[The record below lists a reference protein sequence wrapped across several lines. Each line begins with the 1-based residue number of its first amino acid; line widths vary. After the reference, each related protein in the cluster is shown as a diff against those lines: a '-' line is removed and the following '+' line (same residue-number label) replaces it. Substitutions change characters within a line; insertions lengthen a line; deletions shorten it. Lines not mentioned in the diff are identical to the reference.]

1 MDVAIDL
8 FVKKGYDGAS
18 LNEILAT
25 AGFGKSSY
33 YYYFADKEDLFATVI
48 EDFIARVDTE
58 VPRLSLETLDRETF
72 WPVIEAY
79 LRTVVRTAT
88 HYPHMIALSRDIRTW
103 WRNPSPRLRPL
114 VDAVA
119 AQQRATLERGRVLGT
134 IRTDIDVDWLLA
146 ITEAA
151 DQAVDERLL
160 ASPALGPADFEE
172 HVRVVMDTFRRLA
185 EPRTKG

>member
-58 VPRLSLETLDRETF
+58 VPRLSLETF